1 VSRTT
6 LTTGS
11 VASVPRME
19 IQTAMTSPV
28 RRRSAAM
35 LAALMLAI
43 ALVVPAAAT
52 RPAAPGP
59 YIDVQL
65 LGFNDYH
72 GHLEATTPG
81 AVGATPAGGAEYLSS
96 HLSALRSGN
105 KYSLTV
111 AAGDLIG
118 GTPFLS
124 GLFHDEPS
132 VESLNAMGLD
142 VSSVGNHEFDEGV
155 TELLRMQYGGC
166 HPDDGCYFP
175 DDPYAGADF
184 PWLAANVVN
193 DETGET
199 PLPPYWVTKV
209 ENIKIG
215 FIGMTL
221 EGTPAL
227 VAQSGIEG
235 WSFEDEADTANALV
249 PVLKAQGVEAI
260 VVLLHEGAEPTDISD
275 INACTGV
282 SGPVLEI
289 QSRLDPEIDAMV
301 TGHTH
306 LPYNCVLTDPAG
318 DARRVTSAYSFGRVI
333 TEIGLVI
340 DKRTGEVVRDRVTAT
355 NHVVDQ
361 AIAPDPAL
369 TAVINKWKPAADVIG
384 NVEVGFA
391 TADIKRGTTSTGGED
406 RGVESNLG
414 NFIADVQLWATS
426 DNGADLALMNP
437 GGLRNDLLAG
447 PITYAEAFNVQPF
460 SNLLSTI
467 PMTGAQIV
475 SVLEEQCQP
484 IGVSRP
490 FLHLGVSEG
499 LTYDLA
505 KTIVVTQ
512 TSPTTT
518 RRDCT
523 SVTVSNVEL
532 NGVPL
537 DPAATYN
544 VTANNF
550 LIDGGD
556 NFLTFDE
563 IDPSLRVGAGIDLD
577 SLIAYLKEFSPVSPP
592 GTDRV
597 TEL

>member
-1 VSRTT
+1 
-6 LTTGS
+6 
-11 VASVPRME
+11 
-19 IQTAMTSPV
+19 
-28 RRRSAAM
+28 
-35 LAALMLAI
+35 
-43 ALVVPAAAT
+43 
-52 RPAAPGP
+52 
-59 YIDVQL
+59 
-65 LGFNDYH
+65 
-72 GHLEATTPG
+72 
-81 AVGATPAGGAEYLSS
+81 
-96 HLSALRSGN
+96 
-105 KYSLTV
+105 
-111 AAGDLIG
+111 
-118 GTPFLS
+118 
-124 GLFHDEPS
+124 
-132 VESLNAMGLD
+132 
-142 VSSVGNHEFDEGV
+142 
-155 TELLRMQYGGC
+155 
-166 HPDDGCYFP
+166 
-175 DDPYAGADF
+175 
-184 PWLAANVVN
+184 
-193 DETGET
+193 
-199 PLPPYWVTKV
+199 
-209 ENIKIG
+209 
-215 FIGMTL
+215 MTL

>member
-1 VSRTT
+1 
-6 LTTGS
+6 
-11 VASVPRME
+11 
-19 IQTAMTSPV
+19 MTSPV